1 MPSAAERPAAP
12 YRFLIALSTVA
23 VLFLGF
29 LALGRL
35 PVDLLPSRDVP
46 SLRVLVAVPGLTA
59 TVIDEKITQPLETAL
74 TGATGVTSVESITTP
89 GRVAVNLYLRQN
101 RVIDAARQD
110 VSARLEHIRT
120 TWPAS
125 IDPPVISIIDASSDV
140 IEFAITSRR
149 RDGLALRD
157 WTENEFANRLR
168 ELSGVSEVDVQGGA
182 LREILVQPDQRR
194 LAGFGL
200 SFDDVFKA
208 IRKTPQAD
216 AGMRAP
222 SPKGRARRE
231 LIQSGNAVAVAGMPV
246 ALPSGESIP
255 LSEVAKITLRIENDP
270 GSFRFDGGQA
280 VKVTVQKQPSAA
292 MSDVVERIHAHVEW
306 MRANRLI
313 PAGIDIHPL
322 SRRLDEARNAI
333 RQITMALIGGIAL
346 VLLVAHLLLGEGR
359 RTLILGVIVATSLQ
373 TVFIAMALTRL
384 ALDVVTLGALTLGS
398 GLLGACAIVVFENIT
413 RFSRDKLSPLRIVM
427 TVAVTIPAAL
437 APVLLAGGEIGTVFQ
452 EFVAVYGGA
461 WLVSA
466 VLSLLLVPAFDAR
479 ARRHGREHWNALIS
493 HAIARM
499 RQSYSGIL
507 RHVLRRPLIVLL
519 LTLLFT
525 GAVAQRFLHETQE
538 FPPPDGRRAG
548 EIVLR
553 LLGPDRGQLAVLA
566 DNVAQQL
573 RAIPG
578 LHDVKNSAQAHHEE
592 LAVKMD
598 EERAHALGID
608 ITDAGKALA
617 IALNG
622 IPAGSF
628 RDAEHRYDIRMQLPP
643 ADAANDA
650 ALGKLLLLGELS
662 DRPAVHLRD
671 VATLVHVDA
680 PDRILRYN
688 GMPMIELSAMPANGA
703 VSTQAM
709 EDLRALFNHDALP
722 AGYRIFYGGIGKA
735 SGESQSRD
743 QGLKILGWA
752 LLLVLI
758 VQALMHRSLLR
769 ATLVTFTAC
778 FALAGAGA
786 AVLIF
791 SIPLASSVWIGALT
805 SVGVAAA
812 CAAAVAA
819 QIAAS
824 RRQGSALRTTVAQA
838 AKHQFRPLLAVTLMA
853 LSGML
858 PLLSVDAGATVLFPL
873 VIVGAT
879 GVVFS
884 LVASLLLLPAF
895 CMLSARKEQN
905 RVRRRL

>member
-1 MPSAAERPAAP
+1 MPSAAARPAAP

-46 SLRVLVAVPGLTA
+46 SLRVQVAVPGLTA
-59 TVIDEKITQPLETAL
+59 PVIDEKITQPLETAL

-89 GRVAVNLYLRQN
+89 GRVVVNLYLKQQ

-110 VSARLEHIRT
+110 VSARLEHVRT

-125 IDPPVISIIDASSDV
+125 IEPPVISIVDASSDV

-149 RDGLALRD
+149 QGGLALRD
-157 WTENEFANRLR
+157 WAENEFANRLR
-168 ELSGVSEVDVQGGA
+168 ELSGVSAVDVQGGA
-182 LREILVQPDQRR
+182 LREILVQPEQRR

-216 AGMRAP
+216 AGMHAP

-231 LIQSGNAVAVAGMPV
+231 LIQSGNAAAVAGMPV

-255 LSEVAKITLRIENDP
+255 LSEVARIVLRTESDP
-270 GSFRFDGGQA
+270 GTFRFDGEQA
-280 VKVTVQKQPSAA
+280 VKITVQKQSSAA
-292 MSDVVERIHAHVEW
+292 MSDVLERIHAHIEW

-313 PAGIDIHPL
+313 PAGIEIHPL

-333 RQITMALIGGIAL
+333 RQIATALIGGIAL

-359 RTLILGVIVATSLQ
+359 RALILGVIMATSLQ
-373 TVFIAMALTRL
+373 TVFTAMALTRL

-398 GLLGACAIVVFENIT
+398 GLFGACAILMFENIT
-413 RFSRDKLSPLRIVM
+413 RFSRDKLFLLRFIM

-437 APVLLAGGEIGTVFQ
+437 APVLLAGGEIGAVFR
-452 EFVAVYGGA
+452 EFVSVYGGA

-466 VLSLLLVPAFDAR
+466 LMALLLVPAFDAR
-479 ARRHGREHWNALIS
+479 ARRHGREHWNVLIS
-493 HAIARM
+493 HAIART
-499 RQSYSGIL
+499 RQSYSGLL
-507 RHVLRRPLIVLL
+507 RHFLRRPFIVLL
-519 LTLLFT
+519 LTLLFA

-538 FPPPDGRRAG
+538 FTPPADRRAD

-553 LLGPDRGQLAVLA
+553 LQGPDRGRLDLLA
-566 DNVAQQL
+566 DNVAQHL
-573 RAIPG
+573 RAIPD
-578 LHDVKNSAQAHHEE
+578 LRDVKNSAQAHHEE
-592 LAVKMD
+592 LAVEMD
-598 EERAHALGID
+598 EERARALGID
-608 ITDAGKALA
+608 ITDIGKALA

-671 VATLVHVDA
+671 VATLVRVDA

-688 GMPMIELSAMPANGA
+688 GMPMIELSAMPANGS
-703 VSTQAM
+703 VSPQVMA
-709 EDLRALFNHDALP
+709 DLRALFTHDTLP
-722 AGYRIFYGGIGKA
+722 AGYRIYYGGTGKA

-752 LLLVLI
+752 LLLVFI
-758 VQALMHRSLLR
+758 VQALMQRSVLR
-769 ATLVTFTAC
+769 AALVTFTAC
-778 FALAGAGA
+778 SALAGVGA
-786 AVLIF
+786 AVMILG
-791 SIPLASSVWIGALT
+791 IPPASSVWIGVLISA
-805 SVGVAAA
+805 GVAAA
-812 CAAAVAA
+812 YAAAVAA
-819 QIAAS
+819 QMAAS
-824 RRQGSALRTTVAQA
+824 RQQGSALRTTVAQA

-858 PLLSVDAGATVLFPL
+858 PLLSVNAGSTVLFPL
-873 VIVGAT
+873 VMVGAA

-884 LVASLLLLPAF
+884 LAASLLLLPAF
-895 CMLSARKEQN
+895 YMLSARKEQN
-905 RVRRRL
+905 HARRRL